1 MSQVLWSEVA
11 PLTWTALSGG
21 RYLALVKGI
30 CEHAYLHEYAVTCH
44 RVLVILCL
52 FSFLRFRLI
61 LQTQFL
67 TATFQLLPMP

>member
-30 CEHAYLHEYAVTCH
+30 CEHA
-44 RVLVILCL
+44 
-52 FSFLRFRLI
+52 
-61 LQTQFL
+61 
-67 TATFQLLPMP
+67 